1 MYMNDSF
8 HLLMFNIFCLEIK
21 NMTIVNFLNIDR
33 PNGSFFKPFAPLR
46 IKLCSAKTAYLKL
59 TTEQTNT

>member
-1 MYMNDSF
+1 
-8 HLLMFNIFCLEIK
+8 
-21 NMTIVNFLNIDR
+21 MTIVNFLNIDR

-59 TTEQTNT
+59 TTKQTPDFGDEI